1 MVTRVLAVLSVIGLI
16 ALSGCGESTPA
27 PSGGGSTQAPAK
39 PAETPKKDK
48 KAGAAAAAYDPVKA
62 TGSIKGVASFDGEAP
77 KAKQI
82 DISSSKDCSALHKE
96 PMLKEDIVVKDGKVQ
111 NVVVYVKAVDGAN
124 PEDKWT
130 FTTPTSSKSIDQ
142 KGCRYEPHIVTVEI
156 DQPLDI
162 TTSDDFP
169 HNIHKLAKDNPEFNE
184 SQQKAGMKTTKKFAN
199 AEMACEIVCN
209 IHNWMKAYLFVFPHP
224 FYAVTKE
231 DGSFEIKGLPA
242 GEYEVVAWH
251 ESDKVAAPVSQKIK
265 VGDGESKEANFS
277 FKAK

>member
-1 MVTRVLAVLSVIGLI
+1 MVTRVLAVLSVISLI

-27 PSGGGSTQAPAK
+27 PSGGGTTTGPAK
-39 PAETPKKDK
+39 APDAPKKEPK
-48 KAGAAAAAYDPVKA
+48 KGGAAAAYDASKA
-62 TGSIKGVASFDGEAP
+62 KGSIKGVASFEGEAP

-96 PMLKEDIVVKDGKVQ
+96 PMLKEDVAVKDGKVQ
-111 NVVVYVKAVDGAN
+111 NVVVYVKTVDGSA

-130 FTTPTSSKSIDQ
+130 FEAPSTPASIDQ
-142 KGCRYEPHIVTVEI
+142 KGCRYEPHIVALQV

-184 SQQKAGMKTTKKFAN
+184 SQQKAGMKSTKKFSN
-199 AEMACEIVCN
+199 AEMGCEIVCN

-251 ESDKVAAPVSQKIK
+251 ESDKVAAPASQKIK
-265 VGDGESKEANFS
+265 VGDGESKEANFA